1 MTQAQESTQTFLQR
15 IALEHCDR
23 KLKEYIQ
30 SLELVAQ
37 KARVVIGN
45 SQGNEIQDLKE
56 ALENLEKVAS

>member
-1 MTQAQESTQTFLQR
+1 MAQESTQAFLQR

-23 KLKEYIQ
+23 KLRTYIQ

-45 SQGNEIQDLKE
+45 SQGNGEIQDLKE